1 MITHQKEDDFILLSR
16 FIESGDQS
24 SFADLVHRHGSL
36 VMGVCYRIL
45 ENQHDAQEAAQATFV
60 QLALKAKKIGRQQ
73 ALAAWLY
80 TVARHKALDSYKA
93 RKRRNDRI
101 DEQTQHAMQDQT
113 TAHTPQIIESE
124 QEALSS
130 VLDATIA
137 SLPEIYRTVIILHY
151 LKEQSLSDIAESLNC
166 NPSTVSMRLTR
177 AKKKL
182 RLRLSKRGITAGGLT
197 AIAISSLQAS
207 TPALEAGFANSTC
220 LAASSA
226 LKAASG
232 TYTMAKLLTS
242 GKALSATGFSIIA
255 IGVATTAYLGQSNEE
270 PVNEPIAVVTPKI
283 EPAPVAPVVEA
294 TINAFDFVATRANVE
309 DEKHA
314 SLFNYIQSNL
324 ENLDELRN
332 DQGETLLQAAVH
344 RGNCV
349 GAFLLLYFGADPNVS
364 DNQQETPLT
373 RAMRVHGDASQ
384 LLRDMLIYK
393 GADVNAHNREGDTP
407 LIIATERGHF
417 ENAEFLLWMG
427 AEIHPGSASV
437 SRFPGTLAQSLG
449 HTRIAEMIQTLE
461 YPETVEYP
469 AQSVPKVPEFV
480 QREMIEAAN
489 KADLARLETFIAEGA
504 DINTPTSNG
513 RTILHTATQKEYPAV
528 ATYLIFM
535 GANVNALDNRGMP
548 PILTSSGYMG
558 FGWDWIRY
566 MLLLAGTDMN
576 IEIKNGHNPLTLFA
590 ARANGMPLQLAI
602 WMGVD
607 PSATTR
613 QGTAM
618 QIASKQGYQRIVEQ
632 LQRNGVTEAP
642 YVSDDPVWQI
652 HTAARQSDLETLQQL
667 INSGISPDLPDEGGL
682 NPMINAIHARRID
695 AAQFLLDAGSD
706 PNFKRP
712 DDESTT
718 LRATVAW
725 NYWEVH
731 RFREKLLRAGA
742 DPNMA
747 DSNGRTPLIH
757 ASIGN
762 GRLVQTVPQLLL
774 FGADINHRDNKGKTA
789 LDYALESAE
798 DEIASYLLEMGASQ

>member
-1 MITHQKEDDFILLSR
+1 MTTDQKEDDFILLRR
-16 FIESGDQS
+16 FIESGDQP
-24 SFADLVHRHGSL
+24 SFAELVHRHGCL

-45 ENQHDAQEAAQATFV
+45 ENRQDAQEAAQATFV

-93 RKRRNDRI
+93 RKRRANRI
-101 DEQTQHAMQDQT
+101 DEQTQHVMRDQT
-113 TAHTPQIIESE
+113 TTQTPQISDSE

-137 SLPEIYRTVIILHY
+137 SLPEIYRTVIVLHY
-151 LKEQSLSDIAESLNC
+151 LKEQSLSEIAESLNC

-177 AKKKL
+177 AKEKL
-182 RLRLSKRGITAGGLT
+182 RIRLSKRGITAGSLT
-197 AIAISSLQAS
+197 GMAISSLQAA
-207 TPALEAGFANSTC
+207 TPALEAGFADSTC

-232 TYTMAKLLTS
+232 TYGITKILTS
-242 GKALSATGFSIIA
+242 GKALSTTGLSIIA
-255 IGVATTAYLGQSNEE
+255 IGLATTAYLSQSNEE
-270 PVNEPIAVVTPKI
+270 PVNEPIAAVIPEI
-283 EPAPVAPVVEA
+283 EPEPVAPVVEVA
-294 TINAFDFVATRANVE
+294 VNPFDFVATRANVE

-324 ENLDELRN
+324 ESLDDLRN

-349 GAFLLLYFGADPNVS
+349 GAFLLLYFGADPNVT
-364 DNQQETPLT
+364 DNQKETPLT

-393 GADVNAHNREGDTP
+393 GANVNAHNKEGDTP

-437 SRFPGTLAQSLG
+437 SRFPGSLARSLG
-449 HTRIAEMIQTLE
+449 HTRIAEMIQMLE
-461 YPETVEYP
+461 FPEAADYPQESET
-469 AQSVPKVPEFV
+469 KVPDFV
-480 QREMIEAAN
+480 QRALIEAAN
-489 KADLARLETFIAEGA
+489 KADLARLEALISEGA
-504 DINTPTSNG
+504 DINTPSSNG
-513 RTILHTATQKEYPAV
+513 RTILHTANEKGYPAV
-528 ATYLIFM
+528 ATYLIFK

-548 PILTSSGYMG
+548 PIMTSYGYFG

-566 MLLLAGTDMN
+566 MLLLAGTDMD
-576 IEIKNGHNPLTLFA
+576 IELKNGHNPITQFA
-590 ARANGMPLQLAI
+590 AWANGMPLQLAI

-607 PSATTR
+607 PSAATR
-613 QGTAM
+613 KGTAM
-618 QIASKQGYQRIVEQ
+618 QIASKKGYQRIVEQ
-632 LQRNGVTEAP
+632 LQRNGVTETP
-642 YVSDDPVWQI
+642 YTSDDPVWQI
-652 HTAARQSDLETLQQL
+652 HTAARQSDLETLQRL
-667 INSGISPDLPDEGGL
+667 INSGISPDLPDEAGV
-682 NPMINAIHARRID
+682 NPMINAIHSRRIG
-695 AAQFLLDAGSD
+695 AAQLLLDAGAD
-706 PNFKRP
+706 PNFKGPYNGATPLR
-712 DDESTT
+712 ESV
-718 LRATVAW
+718 LW

-742 DPNMA
+742 DPNQA
-747 DSNGRTPLIH
+747 DSNGRTPLIQ
-757 ASIGN
+757 ACIGN

-798 DEIASYLLEMGASQ
+798 DEIANYLIEMGADH